1 MKMIF
6 IGCYCEESKKDYLFK
21 ITDGHI
27 SISASTFQEAVLD
40 GLAKNNY
47 TPDYIVN
54 LPAIGSFPKR
64 CKKLY
69 VKGGSFEYKSGK
81 GYNCS
86 FINLT
91 YFKRFFCEWSIRA
104 QLKQI
109 IKKIE
114 KQEDIVILSYSL
126 MFPLLSPIVKIKK
139 KYTDRKIKVVTIVP
153 DMPEF
158 IDHPKYVGSLYRLST
173 YIDGFVLLTEQMA
186 EKLNV
191 KKRPYEVM
199 EGPYRCNQTEKPTPL
214 TNRQKAFFYSGTLD
228 AWYGVIQLLEA
239 FTQVRN
245 TSYKLW
251 ICGSGTPQEIEDI
264 NKYVRKDSRIE
275 YLGILKRD
283 EVVDLQKKASFL
295 VNPRNCSREF
305 TKYSFPSKTMEYL
318 ASGTPTLMF
327 PLPGAPREY
336 FDYVVLFDEKEPHT
350 IKEII
355 EKVISSDYSIYEDLG
370 RKAQRFIFDNKTSE
384 KQTKK
389 IIKVIES
396 VRGRRY
402 GEQ

>member
-6 IGCYCEESKKDYLFK
+6 IGCYCEESQKDYLFK

-47 TPDYIVN
+47 IFDYIVN

-126 MFPLLSPIVKIKK
+126 MYPLLSPIDKIKK

-158 IDHPKYVGSLYRLST
+158 IEHPKHVESIYKLSNS
-173 YIDGFVLLTEQMA
+173 IDGFVLLTEQMA
-186 EKLNV
+186 IKLKVEN
-191 KKRPYEVM
+191 RPYVVM
-199 EGPYRCNQTEKPTPL
+199 EGLYQSDQAINSICI
-214 TNRQKAFFYSGTLD
+214 TNREKAFFYSGTLD
-228 AWYGVIQLLEA
+228 ARYGIIQLLEA
-239 FTQVRN
+239 FTQIEEP
-245 TSYKLW
+245 SYKLW
-251 ICGSGTPQEIEDI
+251 ICGSGTSQEIEDI

-275 YLGILKRD
+275 YLGILKRS
-283 EVVDLQKKASFL
+283 EVVGLQKKASFL
-295 VNPRNCSREF
+295 VNPRDCSGEF

-318 ASGTPTLMF
+318 ASGTPTLMY

-336 FDYVVLFDEKEPHT
+336 FDHVVLFDDKEPNT
-350 IKEII
+350 IKEVI
-355 EKVISSDYSIYEDLG
+355 EKVISSDYSIYEKLG
-370 RKAQRFIFDNKTSE
+370 KKAQRFILDNKTSD

-389 IIKVIES
+389 IITVINS
-396 VRGRRY
+396 LR
-402 GEQ
+402 